1 MKVSAKELKVGD
13 VISDSVMNCA
23 SVITDIEQRYQKNGK
38 MYFFVSV
45 TYNPK
50 FLNGKRNL
58 EVKYEGALSLK
69 PETKINRRQ

>member
-1 MKVSAKELKVGD
+1 MKVAAKELKVGD
-13 VISDSVMNCA
+13 VVSDSVMGP
-23 SVITDIEQRYQKNGK
+23 SVITDIEERYQKNGK

>member
-13 VISDSVMNCA
+13 VVSDSVMGA

-58 EVKYEGALSLK
+58 EVKYKGALSLK